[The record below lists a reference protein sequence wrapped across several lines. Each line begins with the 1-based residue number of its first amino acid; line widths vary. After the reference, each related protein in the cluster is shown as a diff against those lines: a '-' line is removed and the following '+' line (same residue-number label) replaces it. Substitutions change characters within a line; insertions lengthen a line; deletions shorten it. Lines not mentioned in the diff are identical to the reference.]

1 MNFYLKPELLNDL
14 REAVNACSA
23 LRADSRNY
31 HMICAIMDRMQR
43 ATRYLNNK
51 NDYPQS
57 DEEYLLFMVNACM
70 IKHAIDSLSKY
81 LKNQNVVPESAK
93 SCLFREVCITPP
105 LSIEDRLVPSDDKFW
120 EYLRSL
126 SFAHPFE
133 TDRQTFLKEDKNTHF
148 SPYIILY
155 NNINS
160 YCCKINN
167 ICIKVYVN
175 DGSDFELNIPWQD
188 ILAYVQ
194 ICYDRLEYY
203 LTWIKNNLEHT
214 YAEWKSHKIDRS
226 KDCHSILIQLANELR
241 ARNDDQVYL
250 IDQMLNDYTCK
261 ISNESNSESVQK
273 YRTAI
278 TEILPTICDTVEEIG
293 DLNSILNHRLFVLP
307 RHCYSDCSYDIAK
320 IENMIDGG
328 FVSVKIGK
336 ECAKEFAKEF
346 GYKWVCIEPYQMEV
360 SEIIMLTHVACYLEV
375 HNVSK
380 DS

>member
-1 MNFYLKPELLNDL
+1 MNFYLRPELLNDL
-14 REAVNACSA
+14 SAAVTACST
-23 LRADSRNY
+23 LREDSRNY
-31 HMICAIMDRMQR
+31 HLICAIMDRMQR

-51 NDYPQS
+51 NDYPKS
-57 DEEYLLFMVNACM
+57 DEEYLLFMVYACM
-70 IKHAIDSLSKY
+70 IKNAVDILSKY
-81 LKNQNVVPESAK
+81 LKAQNVVPESAK
-93 SCLFREVCITPP
+93 SCHFREVCINPP
-105 LSIEDRLVPSDDKFW
+105 LSIEDRLIPSDDNFW

-133 TDRQTFLKEDKNTHF
+133 TDRQAFLKVDKNTHL

-155 NNINS
+155 NNINA

-188 ILAYVQ
+188 FLAYVQ
-194 ICYDRLEYY
+194 TCYDRLEYFSI
-203 LTWIKNNLEHT
+203 WVKNELEHT
-214 YAEWKSHKIDRS
+214 YAEWKSHQIDRS
-226 KDCHSILIQLANELR
+226 KDCHSILIQLANELK

-250 IDQMLNDYTCK
+250 IDQILNDYTCE
-261 ISNESNSESVQK
+261 ISDESNNESIQK

-278 TEILPTICDTVEEIG
+278 TGILPTICDAVEENG
-293 DLNSILNHRLFVLP
+293 TLMNILKDHLFVLP
-307 RHCYSDCSYDIAK
+307 RHSYPDCSYDIAK

-328 FVSVKIGK
+328 FMSVKIGK

-346 GYKWVCIEPYQMEV
+346 AHKWVCIEPYRMEIN
-360 SEIIMLTHVACYLEV
+360 EIIMLTHAACYLEV
-375 HNVSK
+375 HNESK